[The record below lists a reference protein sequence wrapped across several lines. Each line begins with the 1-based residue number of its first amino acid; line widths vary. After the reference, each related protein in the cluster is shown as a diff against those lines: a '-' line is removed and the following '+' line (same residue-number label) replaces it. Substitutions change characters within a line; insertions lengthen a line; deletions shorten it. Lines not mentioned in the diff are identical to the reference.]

1 MLESYAVTFFSCPGV
16 DDMRVFC
23 PECKTKATIYS
34 RTNLAEGTD
43 AVYCRCVNS
52 DCKKHTH
59 SFVLHVSFSHFVEPR
74 AAALQLTLSH
84 LFEQL
89 PAQDRADMLKQLTG
103 SLSS

>member
-1 MLESYAVTFFSCPGV
+1 MLLSDAVTFFSCPGV

-23 PECKTKATIYS
+23 PTCEEKATIYS
-34 RTNLAEGTD
+34 RTNLAKGTD
-43 AVYCRCVNS
+43 AVYCRCINA
-52 DCKKHTH
+52 DCEKHTH
-59 SFVLHVSFSHFVEPR
+59 SFVLHLSFSHFVEPR

-103 SLSS
+103 SLPS